1 MRAVIISG
9 TNSVGYANSSTGFV
23 MTLSRDLEFV
33 MTLGERPL
41 WFKPDSAKWVGR
53 TIVRIRTMTNL
64 GGCRLPIKLL
74 TGSELQ

>member
-1 MRAVIISG
+1 
-9 TNSVGYANSSTGFV
+9 